1 MAGHRLPPRWVLAMV
16 LTTGMMF
23 GTFGAPAI
31 SVLAP
36 FLVDELGLT
45 RTQLG
50 TLFAISAA
58 VGAAFSP
65 IAGRL
70 IDVAGGRRMLA
81 VTFLLG
87 GAATL
92 GIAAS
97 PGYGLLIVAACVSGL
112 GWASGNPTT
121 NKLIA
126 THVPPGGRGLLIG
139 LKASGVQAGFF
150 LGGALLPLGAI
161 TLGWRPT
168 LMLAAGAAAIG
179 SLSPL
184 LTLPPDDHEE
194 PAGARWRA
202 SGRIRGVGWLA
213 AYSFLMG
220 AGMTALTSYL
230 PLYANEELALGPAHA
245 GAVASALGLTAVG
258 SRILWSRAGEGL
270 PRFAPSLAL
279 ISTLS
284 ILAVAAVWAAPFVGV
299 WLLWVGAVGAGASLT
314 AWGGLTMLAV
324 IAGTEARHAGRA
336 SGLIQLGFL
345 SGLAWGPAA
354 FGVVVDATGSYS
366 VGWVGVILLLAA
378 GSLVTLVERRAGPV
392 RHDPRVRQ
400 TRR

>member
-1 MAGHRLPPRWVLAMV
+1 MTWSVRSRWFFAVIMTA
-16 LTTGMMF
+16 GMMF
-23 GTFGAPAI
+23 GTFGAPAL

-36 FLVDELGLT
+36 FLVEELGLT

-58 VGAAFSP
+58 LGAAFSP

-70 IDVAGGRRMLA
+70 IDVVGGRRMLA
-81 VTFLLG
+81 ATCLLG
-87 GAATL
+87 GTATL
-92 GIAAS
+92 GIAIA
-97 PGYGLLIVAACVSGL
+97 PGYGLLVAAACVSGL

-126 THVPPGGRGLLIG
+126 THVPPGQRGLLIG

-168 LMLAAGAAAIG
+168 LILTAAAASIW
-179 SLSPL
+179 SLATL
-184 LTLPPDDHEE
+184 LSLPRDHESDE
-194 PAGARWRA
+194 SAGTRWR
-202 SGRIRGVGWLA
+202 STGRIKGVGWLA

-230 PLYANEELALGPAHA
+230 PLYANEEMGLGPAHA
-245 GAVASALGLTAVG
+245 GAVASALGLTAVV
-258 SRILWSRAGEGL
+258 SRILWSRSGEGL
-270 PRFAPSLAL
+270 SRLAPSLAL
-279 ISTLS
+279 IAALS
-284 ILAVAAVWAAPFVGV
+284 IAAVAAIWAAPLVGT
-299 WLLWVGAVGAGASLT
+299 WLLWAGAVAAGASLT

-324 IAGTEARHAGRA
+324 IGGTEARHAGRA
-336 SGLIQLGFL
+336 SGMIQLGVL

-354 FGVVVDATGSYS
+354 FGLLVDATGSYS
-366 VGWVGVILLLAA
+366 TGWLGVILLLAA
-378 GSLVTLVERRAGPV
+378 GGLVTMTERRAGPV
-392 RHDPRVRQ
+392 RHDASPRQ
-400 TRR
+400 PRR